1 MKAVHH
7 EYIVSLFLAFCK
19 LFTFLF
25 VKRKKRHALS
35 VTSFMIKLSSFCRKV
50 RALSECLRKAS

>member
-7 EYIVSLFLAFCK
+7 EYIVSLFFMICK
-19 LFTFLF
+19 LFNFLF
-25 VKRKKRHALS
+25 RKQKRHALS